1 MGSLME
7 RTQPISQHMAEML
20 APIISTVAVIVFIA
34 QTLLSSQGP
43 AQRLARRKQRAADP
57 RAVSR
62 TQSSCDGE
70 GGWSTF
76 LSPKKGWLSALKAPS
91 VQLER
96 WPRPFLGTC
105 RSLLA
110 ALAPSNPATLP
121 CTFSKSIQRDPSKNR
136 GDPAADQLHSL
147 PQFPRA
153 PGVRAKLPGEAPQD
167 LPLLGSQGLHWHSCH
182 RALAQAVA
190 TA

>member
-7 RTQPISQHMAEML
+7 RTQPISRHMAEIS
-20 APIISTVAVIVFIA
+20 APIISTVTVVIA

-96 WPRPFLGTC
+96 WPRLFLGTC

-110 ALAPSNPATLP
+110 ALATSNPATRP
-121 CTFSKSIQRDPSKNR
+121 P
-136 GDPAADQLHSL
+136 PVHS
-147 PQFPRA
+147 PRA
-153 PGVRAKLPGEAPQD
+153 SRGTLRKTDEILPRTSCTPFHSSPG
-167 LPLLGSQGLHWHSCH
+167 LLG
-182 RALAQAVA
+182 
-190 TA
+190 